1 VKADTVDL
9 AAIFGKPVHYLVPLY
24 QRPYVWTREDQWEP
38 LWQDVV
44 EVAERLLDDT
54 PANDAIPHFLGAVV
68 LEQAL
73 VPSGM
78 IEARLVIDGQQRL
91 ATLQLLIAAARSL
104 AIERG
109 LDDPRQMFEKLLFN
123 EQFLVKR
130 PGDELK
136 VVPTFRDRVPFRE
149 SMGDGVVASTGGH
162 RIHQAYRFFRNVIRE
177 WAEEGGAD
185 DGYARR
191 LDALS
196 TAIWKRLIVVT
207 IDLDRGDNAQVI
219 FETLNARGTPLLAA
233 DLIKNH
239 LFQTA
244 TIQGTDVDALYEQ
257 YWHVLDTD
265 WWREDV
271 KQGRLTRPRLD
282 IFLNHWLA
290 MSTGTEVVS
299 HQLFPEF
306 KRYLASGKKQAA
318 DVLADLARYGLV
330 YAKFENEP
338 RTTEMGQF
346 LDRLNVMDV
355 TTAYPALLWL
365 LGPEGMTDERERG
378 PALRA
383 IESWL
388 VRRML
393 TRQTTKNYNVVFLA
407 LLRHARQA
415 AKKRGSA
422 PLAADVA
429 EYLAGLRGESQFWP
443 KAKTV
448 RAALESLP
456 IYLVLSQNR
465 LRMVLGALEEGMYTG
480 LTEKVQLPPSLT
492 IEHVLPQDWEREW
505 PLPSGA
511 DSVQA
516 RFQRDEAK
524 HRLGNLTLATA
535 KLNPKMSNGPWPVKR
550 QALQQYSVLLISAD
564 IRSAE
569 TWDEE
574 SIARR
579 GTKLTDT
586 ALSVWA
592 RPDDDADEAAAS
604 LEAPPSRA
612 AGAPDSEDPAAFA
625 EVLAIADEVGVGDEI
640 RRIVQV
646 AREIGLVPRPD
657 RQSVMVSPPD
667 DKRWFLFTVKPQWD
681 EGGSFKIWKSAER
694 FAQWVPGVSLEQA
707 QAALGA
713 SEEEGVLF
721 AADVDAFLEIVGRL
735 VPPEWAAPSFDERR
749 AELLQLGIENLER
762 VPGVVLRLID
772 RRAKNRPEIALRF
785 AAAALGL
792 DGVMLRG
799 QESIHEPWYFQ
810 VRHPK
815 VSSVVAYAH
824 PFPGELRVEY
834 RLPSTHDTY
843 GLATA
848 RKGDYGIALV
858 ARDDQGLESALHLLR
873 DAIDRAENMGAG
885 THEMRADGG

>member
-1 VKADTVDL
+1 MKADTVDL

-44 EVAERLLDDT
+44 EVAERLLDNT

-68 LEQAL
+68 LEQTL

-91 ATLQLLIAAARSL
+91 ITLQLLVAAARSL
-104 AIERG
+104 AIERD
-109 LDDPRQMFEKLLFN
+109 LDGPRQMFEKLLFN
-123 EQFLVKR
+123 ESFLVKR
-130 PGDELK
+130 PGEELK

-149 SMGDGVVASTGGH
+149 SMGDGVVASTGGQ
-162 RIHQAYRFFRNVIRE
+162 RIHQAYRFFRNAIRD
-177 WAEEGGAD
+177 WADEGGD
-185 DGYARR
+185 DEYTGR

-244 TIQGTDVDALYEQ
+244 TIQGADIDALYEQ
-257 YWHVLDTD
+257 YWHLLDTD

-290 MSTGTEVVS
+290 MSTGNEVVS

-306 KRYLASGKKQAA
+306 KRYLASGNKQAA
-318 DVLADLARYGLV
+318 DVLADLARYGSV
-330 YAKFENEP
+330 YETFEKEP
-338 RTTEMGQF
+338 RTTELGLF
-346 LDRLNVMDV
+346 LDRLAVMDV

-365 LGPEGMTDERERG
+365 LGPEGLTDERERG

-383 IESWL
+383 VESWL

-407 LLRHARQA
+407 LLRHVRQA
-415 AKKRGSA
+415 ARKRGSA
-422 PLAADVA
+422 PLASDVV
-429 EYLAGLRGESQFWP
+429 EFLAGLRGESQFWP
-443 KAKTV
+443 KAAAARV
-448 RAALESLP
+448 ALESLP
-456 IYLVLSQNR
+456 IYVVLSQSR
-465 LRMVLGALEEGMYTG
+465 LRMVLEALEQGMYTG

-505 PLPSGA
+505 PLPDGA
-511 DSVQA
+511 DPAQA
-516 RFQRDEAK
+516 RFERDEAK
-524 HRLGNLTLATA
+524 HRLGNLTLVTA

-550 QALQQYSVLLISAD
+550 QALQQYSVLLMSAD
-564 IRSAE
+564 IRNAE
-569 TWDEE
+569 IWDENA
-574 SIARR
+574 IARR
-579 GTKLTDT
+579 SAKLAEV
-586 ALSVWA
+586 ALMVWT
-592 RPDDDADEAAAS
+592 RPDDQGDEPISS
-604 LEAPPSRA
+604 LAAPPSRV
-612 AGAPDSEDPAAFA
+612 AGAPDPEDPAAFT
-625 EVLAIADEVGVGDEI
+625 EVLAVAGEVGVGDEI

-646 AREIGLVPRPD
+646 SREIGLYPRPD
-657 RQSVMVSPPD
+657 RASVMVSPPG
-667 DKRWFLFTVKPQWD
+667 DKRWYLFTIKPQWD
-681 EGGSFKIWKSAER
+681 EGGSFKLWKSAER
-694 FAQWVPGVSLEQA
+694 FARWVPGVSLEKA

-713 SEEEGVLF
+713 SEDEGVLL
-721 AADVDAFLEIVGRL
+721 ALDVDAFLGIVTSL

-749 AELLQLGIENLER
+749 AELLQLGIKDLER
-762 VPGVVLRLID
+762 VPGAVLRVID
-772 RRAKNRPEIALRF
+772 RRGKERPEVALRF
-785 AAAALGL
+785 AAAALGM
-792 DGVMLRG
+792 DGVVLRG

-824 PFPGELRVEY
+824 PFPGELRIDY
-834 RLPSTHDTY
+834 RLPNTHDTY
-843 GLATA
+843 GRATA
-848 RKGDYGIALV
+848 KKGDYGVSLI
-858 ARDDQGLESALHLLR
+858 ARDDQGLATALQLLR
-873 DAIDRAENMGAG
+873 DAIDRPA
-885 THEMRADGG
+885 